1 VAPSDSAADPM
12 SASCSA
18 AGDAERLHAV
28 ARGVVTRTIANWTD
42 AVNGKVRAGRHV
54 CKNQGSKTDL
64 DSGDTFS

>member
-1 VAPSDSAADPM
+1 MPTGAG
-12 SASCSA
+12 A

-64 DSGDTFS
+64 D